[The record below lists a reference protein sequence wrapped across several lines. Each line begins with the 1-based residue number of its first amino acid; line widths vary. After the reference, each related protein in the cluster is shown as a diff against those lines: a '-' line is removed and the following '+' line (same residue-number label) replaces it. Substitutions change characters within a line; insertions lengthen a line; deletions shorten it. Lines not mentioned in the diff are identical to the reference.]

1 MMADSPNQTAHVD
14 VQYVADL
21 ARISLTQTE
30 IDRLGAELDA
40 ILEYVR
46 QLSEVAIDGI
56 EPTAHAVPRSNVMRD
71 DLTTPCLDR
80 ELVVANAP
88 ATVDDMYVRVP
99 VVIDE
104 EGA

>member
-1 MMADSPNQTAHVD
+1 VKTSENTAHVN

-21 ARISLTQTE
+21 ARISMTDAE
-30 IDRLGAELDA
+30 IERLGEELDA

-46 QLSEVAIDGI
+46 QLSEVDVGGI

-71 DLTTPCLDR
+71 DVTAPCVDR
-80 ELVVANAP
+80 GLVVANAP
-88 ATVDDMYVRVP
+88 ASVDDIYIRVP